1 MAAVLI
7 LMPYK
12 PDVLCLFQGIIPA
25 QQGDGK
31 SRLGVCSPVAGQEA
45 TGRGFSTQCILRSRG
60 SALVGFT
67 WGSEV
72 SGSGCAIE
80 RACCG
85 DARTLVSLLYPTLI
99 V

>member
-1 MAAVLI
+1 MI
-7 LMPYK
+7 LVPYK

-45 TGRGFSTQCILRSRG
+45 TCRDFSAQCILKIRG

-72 SGSGCAIE
+72 SGSICAIE

-85 DARTLVSLLYPTLI
+85 AAHTLVSLLYPALFDCLR
-99 V
+99 

>member
-45 TGRGFSTQCILRSRG
+45 TGRGFSTQCILKSRRASLG
-60 SALVGFT
+60 ALRFQV
-67 WGSEV
+67 V
-72 SGSGCAIE
+72 
-80 RACCG
+80 
-85 DARTLVSLLYPTLI
+85 DVLLREPAAEMP
-99 V
+99 VP